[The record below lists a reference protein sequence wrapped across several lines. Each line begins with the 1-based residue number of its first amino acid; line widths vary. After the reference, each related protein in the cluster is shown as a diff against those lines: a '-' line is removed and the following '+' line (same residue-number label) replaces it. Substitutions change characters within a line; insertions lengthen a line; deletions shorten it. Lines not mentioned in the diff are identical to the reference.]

1 MNLLFL
7 KVLNRHE
14 SNKRIKQTNK
24 SNMSKIESNVVIAMG
39 STSTQGLVFD
49 KKGKVSTL
57 FQEDFP
63 NPPGIKTSDTPA
75 NRIVLLAFLNYIAQ
89 FIGEGKFAIF
99 VNSIGYSIDGGKK
112 KGDEIG
118 LPYSLVDHIKN
129 FTDTKFIGILSDIV
143 NQPTNHHLKGKF
155 VVVNRNYKTDDGEE
169 ISGQWT
175 KRISPY
181 LLEQTTRSFD
191 WVVDLGGKSATLYT
205 AKKINVAGGVP
216 HNIYVKEGTFF
227 SDRAPN
233 DLLSTSNEAFN
244 EALVEELQLM
254 VSQKGVVLKNT
265 AILQTGKARDQKI
278 EGIFSSQV
286 GFHSYL
292 LQSVES
298 QYEAIDFC
306 KTVVKAESGCGV
318 VITPISKGVINIS
331 RIAPW
336 SMRDLCTLM

>member
-1 MNLLFL
+1 MDSSSPPSPL
-7 KVLNRHE
+7 
-14 SNKRIKQTNK
+14 TNTHP
-24 SNMSKIESNVVIAMG
+24 IASNVVVAMG
-39 STSTQGLVFD
+39 STSTQGLRFNR
-49 KKGKVSTL
+49 KGEVSTL

-75 NRIVLLAFLNYIAQ
+75 NRIVLLAFLNYLYQ
-89 FIGEGKFAIF
+89 FIGKGTFAIF

-118 LPYSLVDHIKN
+118 LSYSLVDHIEN
-129 FTDTKFIGILSDIV
+129 FKDTKFIGILSDIV
-143 NQPTNHHLKGKF
+143 NHPDNHHLKGKF
-155 VVVNRNYKTDDGEE
+155 VVVNRNCKTSDDEE

-175 KRISPY
+175 KRIAPY
-181 LLEQTTRSFD
+181 LLEQTRRSFD
-191 WVVDLGGKSATLYT
+191 WVVDLGGKSATLYKT
-205 AKKINVAGGVP
+205 KQINVVGEVP

-233 DLLSTSNEAFN
+233 DLLATSNEAFN

-254 VSQKGVVLKNT
+254 VSQKGIVLKNT

-292 LQSVES
+292 PQSTES
-298 QYEAIDFC
+298 EYEAIDFC
-306 KTVVKAESGCGV
+306 KTVIKADSSSGV
-318 VITPISKGVINIS
+318 VLDARRTAFSGRITVHNIPPGS
-331 RIAPW
+331 IW
-336 SMRDLCTLM
+336 DLCTLM